1 VSARRRQIAGPP
13 ERSASAVW
21 TTIADLVRDTLAPA
35 SEIDE
40 AAARDEV
47 MSIIGVARALIS
59 AGHLEHEPLT
69 LIADPLRLD
78 ITVVSGTAA
87 TTLHEN
93 LNTVPGAATA
103 TDWTIHLPAAGA
115 MAEWI
120 SGAVA
125 DSAHLT
131 TEPPPV
137 LKESAALA
145 ASSAS
150 GDFDAA
156 ALARLLGE
164 EDA

>member
-1 VSARRRQIAGPP
+1 M
-13 ERSASAVW
+13 W
-21 TTIADLVRDTLAPA
+21 TTIADLVRDTVAPA

-47 MSIIGVARALIS
+47 MGIIGVGRALVS

-93 LNTVPGAATA
+93 LNTVPGAASA

-115 MAEWI
+115 MAGWI
-120 SGAVA
+120 SDAVA
-125 DSAHLT
+125 DSTHLT

-137 LKESAALA
+137 LREAAALT
-145 ASSAS
+145 ASAAS

>member
-1 VSARRRQIAGPP
+1 VSERRRQIAGPP
-13 ERSASAVW
+13 IRSASAVW

-40 AAARDEV
+40 AAARAQV
-47 MSIIGVARALIS
+47 MSVMGVGRALVS
-59 AGHLEHEPLT
+59 AGHLEPEPLT
-69 LIADPLRLD
+69 LIASPLRLD

-93 LNTVPGAATA
+93 LNIVPGAATA
-103 TDWTIHLPAAGA
+103 TDWVIHVPAAGA
-115 MAEWI
+115 MAGWI
-120 SGAVA
+120 SDAVA

-137 LKESAALA
+137 LRESAALT
-145 ASSAS
+145 ASPAS

-156 ALARLLGE
+156 ALSRLLGE